1 MTDLPAS
8 IPAVPLRD
16 ISDRPLG
23 TPSAVYKPASTAE
36 VAAVLRHAHA
46 TGQRVVPVGCRT
58 GYWWP
63 LNVDGAIALDVTGLT
78 DVDYADGVAEVGAG
92 ALVRPVDTYLR
103 QRGRALPY
111 IPDAFGDTPV
121 GALAAMAGTSGIGM
135 AQGPFSRCVVG
146 LEVVTGTGEVIRTGA
161 SGAWSHLP
169 MFLRDGVPDLTGL
182 FFASEGTLGVI
193 TRLWLRVPPAPYLV
207 HLHGGVP
214 FDRVMALLG
223 VAQHLADAD
232 VLDTFRAAQQPDG
245 LHEEDLAVDVWV
257 RSPVSQAEADWRADW
272 AAQSVLAATG
282 VALKPV
288 PFGDDARRGEGPG
301 YEDRYSGPMGAHA
314 AFAERAALVGMDVNA
329 PWSKAEALVRLAIA
343 IVAEQRATPGVIA
356 TRLALYVAPDFLNL
370 GLHAATELSPA
381 MRAWSEQHV
390 RRRLGDLWAIG
401 CVPYR
406 VGRSWPAAVSASV
419 APEVRA
425 AWSAVKAHFDP
436 AGLLHPDHPLLP
448 APR

>member
-1 MTDLPAS
+1 MTDLPTS
-8 IPAVPLRD
+8 MPAVPLRD

-23 TPSAVYKPASTAE
+23 TPAAVYRPASTAE

-92 ALVRPVDTYLR
+92 ALVRPVDVYLR

-111 IPDAFGDTPV
+111 LPDAFGDTPI
-121 GALAAMAGTSGIGM
+121 GALAAMAATSGVGM

-193 TRLWLRVPPAPYLV
+193 TRLWLRVPAAPHLV

-214 FDRVMALLG
+214 FGRVKDLLRT
-223 VAQHLADAD
+223 AQQLADTG
-232 VLDTFRAAQQPDG
+232 VIDTFRAVQQPDG
-245 LHEEDLAVDVWV
+245 VHKMDLAVDVWV
-257 RSPVSQAEADWRADW
+257 RSPFSATEAATRAEAVVA
-272 AAQSVLAATG
+272 SVHGATG
-282 VALKPV
+282 VSLQPV
-288 PFGDDARRGEGPG
+288 PFGEDGRRAEGPG

-314 AFAERAALVGMDVNA
+314 AFMERAALVGMDVNA
-329 PWSKAEALVRLAIA
+329 PWSTAEAMVDLATA
-343 IVAEQRATPGVIA
+343 IVAEQRATPGVLA

-370 GLHAATELSPA
+370 GLHAAAELSPA
-381 MRAWSEQHV
+381 MRAWSEAHV
-390 RRRLGDLWAIG
+390 RRRLGELWAIG

-406 VGRSWPAAVSASV
+406 VGRSWPEAVSQSV